1 MAVSS
6 ASLLATGLRLG
17 SLLLRNRVF
26 VAPMSGVSDLPFRR
40 LAYAAG
46 AGMAVAEMAA
56 AHLVTSPVSG
66 AGHWQE
72 SRRRLQNSAKGED
85 RPPAVAQLVGR
96 EPRIMAQAARIAA
109 DCGAQMIDINMGC
122 PAKKLAGKAAGGET
136 ACGAALMRD
145 EALALRVIEA
155 VVAAVGLPVSVKM
168 RLGWDKNTMNAPRLA
183 RQAEQAGAAMITV
196 HARTREQFYQG
207 QADWAAVRA
216 VREQISVPLII
227 NGDIDSRAAAQQAI
241 ALSGADGVMIGRAG
255 YGQPWLAG
263 SIAGHKPP
271 ADIAAYSAA
280 HYRAML
286 EHYGLQRGLR
296 HARKHMDWYIQK
308 HAAGCYSPA
317 ERAAMLA
324 AQDPACVEAWLAR
337 IFARKNSRES

>member
-1 MAVSS
+1 
-6 ASLLATGLRLG
+6 
-17 SLLLRNRVF
+17 
-26 VAPMSGVSDLPFRR
+26 MSGVSDLPFRR

-56 AHLVTSPVSG
+56 AHLVTLPVSG

-85 RPPAVAQLVGR
+85 RPPAVIQLVGW
-96 EPRIMAQAARIAA
+96 EPRLMAAAAGIAA

-155 VVAAVGLPVSVKM
+155 VVAVGLPVSVKM

-308 HAAGCYSPA
+308 HAAGLYSRA
-317 ERAAMLA
+317 ERAELLSATL
-324 AQDPACVEAWLAR
+324 PAFVEARLIA
-337 IFARKNSRES
+337 IFARGDSRAA